1 VIALF
6 AGCARLKPEVRA
18 VDPKVLTK
26 LTVSIVAFLAA
37 VFLAF
42 PPGAGAREARKVA
55 RIGYLSQ
62 TSAENDKNYVAAFQQ
77 GLKEL
82 GYLEGKNIIIEQRYA
97 AGRTERLPGLAAE
110 LVRLNVDVFVVFGV
124 AAVRA
129 VRKENDTVP
138 IVLPNLTDPV
148 AAGFASSL
156 ARPGGTV
163 TGLSDF
169 HPATVTKRLS
179 LLKETVPT
187 ASRVA
192 ILFNPANPSHP
203 NQLKDLQA
211 AAPALGVALLPLE
224 IRRASDIDTALGK
237 IAKENP
243 GALLLLGDVLLSTHQ
258 RKIAEFALKNRLPAM
273 YTVRA
278 FVDAGGLIAYGTNFA
293 DMWRR
298 AAAYVDKILKG
309 AKPADLPIE
318 QASKFDLM
326 INLKTAKALG
336 LTIPPS
342 VLLGVDQVIQ

>member
-1 VIALF
+1 MSVV
-6 AGCARLKPEVRA
+6 P
-18 VDPKVLTK
+18 
-26 LTVSIVAFLAA
+26 FLAG
-37 VFLAF
+37 VLLAL
-42 PPGAGAREARKVA
+42 PLAAEAQEARKMA

-82 GYLEGKNIIIEQRYA
+82 GYLEGRTIVIEQRYA
-97 AGRTERLPGLAAE
+97 AGRAERLPELAAE

-124 AAVRA
+124 AAVHA
-129 VRKENDTVP
+129 VKKASSTVP

-148 AAGFASSL
+148 AAGFAASL

-169 HPATVTKRLS
+169 HPATVTKRLE
-179 LLKETVPT
+179 LLKELVPS

-192 ILFNPANPSHP
+192 VLLNPANPSHP

-211 AAPALGVALLPLE
+211 AAPAFGMAILALE
-224 IRRASDIDTALGK
+224 IREASDIDNAFGT
-237 IAKENP
+237 IAKERP
-243 GALLLLGDVLLSTHQ
+243 AALLLLGDVLLSTHQ
-258 RKIAEFALKNRLPAM
+258 RRIAEFALKSRLPAM

-293 DMWRR
+293 VMWRR
-298 AAAYVDKILKG
+298 AATYVDKILKG

-318 QASKFDLM
+318 QATNFDLM

-342 VLLGVDQVIQ
+342 VMLRVNQVIE